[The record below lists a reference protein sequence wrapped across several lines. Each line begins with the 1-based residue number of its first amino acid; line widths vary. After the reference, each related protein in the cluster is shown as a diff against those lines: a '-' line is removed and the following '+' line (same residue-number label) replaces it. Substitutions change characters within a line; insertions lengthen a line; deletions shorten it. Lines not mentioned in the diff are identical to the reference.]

1 MLLQILDDGRLTDGQ
16 GRQVDFRNT
25 IIICTANLGFD
36 FAREGRS
43 FGFGQAASSGDDY
56 EKLKSKLMDEAKK
69 TFRPELLNRF
79 DETVVFAKLGKEGA
93 AKVLDLELSKVRD
106 RLAEREVVLQLDQKA
121 TDFLVEKGYDDALG
135 ARPLKRVVQRYIED
149 PLAEMLLRG
158 GLPPKIKIT
167 RKKDAEELSF
177 S

>member
-1 MLLQILDDGRLTDGQ
+1 M
-16 GRQVDFRNT
+16 V
-25 IIICTANLGFD
+25 
-36 FAREGRS
+36 E
-43 FGFGQAASSGDDY
+43 ASMRYISAYD
-56 EKLKSKLMDEAKK
+56 
-69 TFRPELLNRF
+69 PEI
-79 DETVVFAKLGKEGA
+79 

-106 RLAEREVVLQLDQKA
+106 RLAEREVVLQLNQKA

-167 RKKDAEELSF
+167 RKKDADELSF